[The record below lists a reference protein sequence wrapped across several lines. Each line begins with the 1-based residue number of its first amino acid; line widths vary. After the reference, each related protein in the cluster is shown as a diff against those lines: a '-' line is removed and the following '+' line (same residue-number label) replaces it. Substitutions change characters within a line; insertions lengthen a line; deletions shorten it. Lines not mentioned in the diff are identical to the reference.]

1 MRIEKNLNLLRLT
14 YYHLKSLRFLYWVP
28 LAVLFLLLPVL
39 SIEHVRSTGMSET
52 TFLKSFMELQRYV
65 PFMATWW
72 ILFGLREY
80 PEGNGKELLYVYK
93 PGLLPDFF
101 MIFIWYALH
110 VTALIAL
117 YGIFLDNYW
126 MDYLLMMVQSL
137 VFASATL
144 FLMLLCRTIAIPFLI
159 NVLYEIFC
167 IYSNMSTLT
176 YINMLSVN
184 RIEQIED
191 LLLPYFPLLIFA
203 LFLAVGANFLYRKRG
218 ILS

>member
-1 MRIEKNLNLLRLT
+1 MRIEKNLNLLWLT

-39 SIEHVRSTGMSET
+39 SIEHVHSTGMSET
-52 TFLKSFMELQRYV
+52 TFLKTFMELQRYV

-80 PEGNGKELLYVYK
+80 AEGNGKELLYVYK
-93 PGLLPDFF
+93 PSLLPDFF
-101 MIFIWYALH
+101 FIFIWYALH
-110 VTALIAL
+110 AAVLFAL
-117 YGIFLDNYW
+117 YGIFLENYW
-126 MDYLLMMVQSL
+126 MDYLLMMIQSL
-137 VFASATL
+137 VFASATF
-144 FLMLLCRTIAIPFLI
+144 FLMLLCRTIAVPFLI

-167 IYSNMSTLT
+167 IYSNMNTLT

-191 LLLPYFPLLIFA
+191 LRLPYLPLFVFAIFLIG
-203 LFLAVGANFLYRKRG
+203 GANFFYRKRG
-218 ILS
+218 VL